1 MTEGRV
7 GGRAT
12 GDSSRDAMVA
22 DLVRHLT
29 LVLRNREAAEAV
41 AVEAVPRARRA
52 RGSLGEDERHRELLG
67 RGLRLGLAR
76 LRVGRLR
83 RWLGATP
90 IPEVARPS
98 WLPAGQIGLWH
109 DLGTLHPGL
118 RAALLLGLLD
128 GYSTAEVARMLEVT
142 PGTAG
147 AWLVT
152 ARLQLNPQTDA
163 NANATPGM
171 GAHVGD
177 DELRA
182 ELLGL
187 EQSIPLEVARGDR
200 YRSSRSWAA
209 LLRSVAT
216 LFAVTVV
223 TFVGIR
229 LLAGGNPGADESSVG
244 PIARVSPSES
254 TEPVPSES
262 LPPIPSEIRWNAT
275 PFKASALRGAAN
287 VGGRWI
293 VTGRNGRAAA
303 AWFSDN
309 LADWRPASITG
320 ATVSGQF
327 AEMGAVAA
335 HGNVLVA
342 MGSSSASVTTPAAH
356 SLAWISTD
364 RGASW
369 QPITLP
375 AVRGAL
381 TSVAAGPSGFVAV
394 TGWRGCCGSQTPA
407 TVLIS
412 ADGRRWRAVTV
423 AGLGGAM
430 LNGVAGDGKGYVLV
444 GQETTPTATSIGRG
458 TQPRAWTSADGV
470 QWTPVELKA
479 LEGAGQA
486 AITVSGSPWGF
497 VAAGLAGESD
507 TGSQGIVIWVSTD
520 GANWSDPTPVADAP
534 NPDALVLAEGPN
546 RVTMEI
552 GLAEAPGQSLSTI
565 DGTDW
570 WPDDAPPQ
578 IHSPVLA
585 MSDHEIVV
593 ASNCAAYL
601 SDCPGPVLFTGTFD
615 PEPAQSRD

>member
-7 GGRAT
+7 GGRADA
-12 GDSSRDAMVA
+12 DSSRDAMAA

-41 AVEAVPRARRA
+41 AAEAVRRARRA

-109 DLGTLHPGL
+109 DLGTLRPGL

-128 GYSTAEVARMLEVT
+128 GHSTAEVARMLEVT

-152 ARLQLNPQTDA
+152 ARLQLNPHTDG
-163 NANATPGM
+163 NADATTPAI

-182 ELLGL
+182 ELLAL

-209 LLRSVAT
+209 LLRTGFTLLAIPVVA
-216 LFAVTVV
+216 V
-223 TFVGIR
+223 VGIS
-229 LLAGGNPGADESSVG
+229 LLAGGNPGADESSIG

-262 LPPIPSEIRWNAT
+262 LPPIPSEIRWNAM

-293 VTGRNGRAAA
+293 VTGRNGRMAA

-309 LADWRPASITG
+309 LTDWRPASVAG
-320 ATVSGQF
+320 ATVRGEF

-335 HGNVLVA
+335 RGNVLVA
-342 MGSSSASVTTPAAH
+342 MGGSAASLTTPAAQ
-356 SLAWISTD
+356 SLAWISAD

-369 QPITLP
+369 QQIALP
-375 AVRGAL
+375 AVRGVL
-381 TSVAAGPSGFVAV
+381 SSVAAGPSGFVAV

-423 AGLGGAM
+423 A
-430 LNGVAGDGKGYVLV
+430 
-444 GQETTPTATSIGRG
+444 
-458 TQPRAWTSADGV
+458 
-470 QWTPVELKA
+470 
-479 LEGAGQA
+479 
-486 AITVSGSPWGF
+486 
-497 VAAGLAGESD
+497 
-507 TGSQGIVIWVSTD
+507 
-520 GANWSDPTPVADAP
+520 
-534 NPDALVLAEGPN
+534 
-546 RVTMEI
+546 
-552 GLAEAPGQSLSTI
+552 
-565 DGTDW
+565 
-570 WPDDAPPQ
+570 
-578 IHSPVLA
+578 
-585 MSDHEIVV
+585 
-593 ASNCAAYL
+593 
-601 SDCPGPVLFTGTFD
+601 
-615 PEPAQSRD
+615 